1 MNKNIM
7 ILLDNGH
14 GKETPGKRSP
24 VWKDGT
30 QLFEWEYNRKVVDGI
45 INKLNEIGIKS
56 VKIVPED
63 KDISLSERA
72 ARANKFCQDNTC
84 ILISVHCN
92 AGGGTGWEI
101 FSTTKKNN
109 SDKLADIF
117 VETYKKEF
125 PNWDKKGHIERLR
138 GHKESNY
145 TILYKTNCPC
155 VLTENFF
162 MDKENNCKF
171 LMSDEG
177 LNKIINLHVNSI
189 ISYIEKYY

>member
-45 INKLNEIGIKS
+45 IKKLDEIGIKS
-56 VKIVPED
+56 VKLVPED

-72 ARANKFCQDNTC
+72 ARANKICQNNTC

-92 AGGGTGWEI
+92 AGGGTGWEV

-109 SDKLADIF
+109 SDKLANTFIE
-117 VETYKKEF
+117 VYKESF
-125 PNWDKKGHIERLR
+125 PDKKCR
-138 GHKESNY
+138 GHKESDF
-145 TILYKTNCPC
+145 TVIYKSNCPS
-155 VLTENFF
+155 VLIENFF
-162 MDKENNCKF
+162 MDTESDCKF

-177 LNKIINLHVNSI
+177 FNRIVDLHVNAI
-189 ISYIEKYY
+189 MKYIQEYM

>member
-45 INKLNEIGIKS
+45 IKKLDEIGIKS
-56 VKIVPED
+56 VKLVPED

-72 ARANKFCQDNTC
+72 ARANKICQNNTC

-92 AGGGTGWEI
+92 AGGGTGWEV

-109 SDKLADIF
+109 SDKLANTFIE
-117 VETYKKEF
+117 VYKESF
-125 PNWDKKGHIERLR
+125 PDKKCR
-138 GHKESNY
+138 GHKESDF
-145 TILYKTNCPC
+145 TVIYKSNCPS

-162 MDKENNCKF
+162 MDTESDCKF

-177 LNKIINLHVNSI
+177 FNRIVDLHVNAI
-189 ISYIEKYY
+189 MKYIQEYM

>member
-45 INKLNEIGIKS
+45 IKKLDEIGIKS
-56 VKIVPED
+56 VKLVPED

-72 ARANKFCQDNTC
+72 ARANKICQNNTC

-92 AGGGTGWEI
+92 AGGGTGWEV

-109 SDKLADIF
+109 SDKLANTFIE
-117 VETYKKEF
+117 VYKELF
-125 PNWDKKGHIERLR
+125 PDKKCR
-138 GHKESNY
+138 GHKESDF
-145 TILYKTNCPC
+145 TVIYKSNCPS

-162 MDKENNCKF
+162 MDTESDCKF

-177 LNKIINLHVNSI
+177 FNRIVDLHVNAI
-189 ISYIEKYY
+189 MKYIQEYM